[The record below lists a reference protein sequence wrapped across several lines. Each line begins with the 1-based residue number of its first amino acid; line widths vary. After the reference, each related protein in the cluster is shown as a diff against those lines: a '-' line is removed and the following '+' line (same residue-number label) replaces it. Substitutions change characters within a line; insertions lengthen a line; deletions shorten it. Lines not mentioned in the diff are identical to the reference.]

1 MLKSVKTCAAHS
13 GPYMLLNGARS
24 APEAKFLPISSKSSK
39 VPKLMQLRRIL
50 KIFKSLG
57 LPAFKPSKHILKFE
71 NPPKPQKFSNLRIVL
86 NPRGRPRFKT
96 PRAVLNVLPFTCTI
110 WHYFFASF
118 TSAPPFTVLPLLPI
132 FFALFTAS
140 FTTWFLILFLINNS
154 NLYL

>member
-1 MLKSVKTCAAHS
+1 MKSSKLIKRSKRCCNSPQAQNAQKCQDMC

-86 NPRGRPRFKT
+86 NPRGRPILGRIENA
-96 PRAVLNVLPFTCTI
+96 PRCLA
-110 WHYFFASF
+110 ASF
-118 TSAPPFTVLPLLPI
+118 SIFVLENAGGSSLV
-132 FFALFTAS
+132 FYYAH
-140 FTTWFLILFLINNS
+140 
-154 NLYL
+154 

>member
-1 MLKSVKTCAAHS
+1 
-13 GPYMLLNGARS
+13 MLLNGARS

-86 NPRGRPRFKT
+86 NPRGRPRGF
-96 PRAVLNVLPFTCTI
+96 CTHTSVRMRTI
-110 WHYFFASF
+110 LAPVGINAMFF
-118 TSAPPFTVLPLLPI
+118 
-132 FFALFTAS
+132 
-140 FTTWFLILFLINNS
+140 LFLS
-154 NLYL
+154 LMYASRSCGVRLLVRLFVSS

>member
-1 MLKSVKTCAAHS
+1 MKSSKLIKRSKRCRNSPQAQNAQKCQDMC

-86 NPRGRPRFKT
+86 NPRGTLCSR
-96 PRAVLNVLPFTCTI
+96 
-110 WHYFFASF
+110 
-118 TSAPPFTVLPLLPI
+118 APPDPSHSPQPLAKPARTLGSFGFLGAPQ
-132 FFALFTAS
+132 TA
-140 FTTWFLILFLINNS
+140 WILL
-154 NLYL
+154 NL

>member
-1 MLKSVKTCAAHS
+1 MKSSKLIKRSKRCRNSPQAQNAQKCQDMC

-86 NPRGRPRFKT
+86 NPRGRPRRGDHI
-96 PRAVLNVLPFTCTI
+96 PVP
-110 WHYFFASF
+110 
-118 TSAPPFTVLPLLPI
+118 PLLRNGQV
-132 FFALFTAS
+132 AGC
-140 FTTWFLILFLINNS
+140 WILS
-154 NLYL
+154 RT